1 MANWLLDYIEMTE
14 YIPSEL
20 REQLTSIRELDL
32 QVHNAMDELEKDIKI
47 FFSKVN
53 SLSQQERQD
62 QFDAFLKKCDVA
74 TKAASDKVKVADK
87 LHDLVEKSMRLL
99 DQGLEK
105 LKEDLLEGDKAY
117 IVEDLER
124 RSQELDEQLK
134 LEHETMLQRQQKLQG
149 DPGEGSHS
157 KGAHKNNNNNNL
169 NANTNINNEINHS
182 NHSRHLHS
190 NNNNQQQHQSNH
202 HHHRQSLPAQ
212 SSINCN
218 HHPHHHNIHNINTNH
233 RSRNNSTGTLN
244 SVGSKKKR
252 ERKRLN
258 STMTIFNRN
267 SRTTED
273 DSSLSNQTFLSS
285 PLTPE
290 YLTSLQNSNS
300 SVSDVTGSNNG
311 SLTTMK
317 GMMAG
322 NKNLTGINDKSNG
335 NDHSARAKQP
345 ILTAID
351 AAHAVS
357 PNATNSDKLVLFS
370 SNANGDIY
378 KSAAVFNTAPT
389 TITTNTTTMPVSVTT
404 LPPNNNDV
412 NNKKQNLSSNH
423 HLLNANQQHQTAYQN
438 QLSSNLLSKV
448 AGYHSGDSTLSN
460 NPAISKNERHNLNHL
475 DTNNQ
480 RLDVT
485 PFSALPLSSRHDPIM
500 VAASQAISATQN
512 MTPGRRTSSLKA
524 SYAAVNSGRLHTAPN
539 QQQLFNDQGGKI
551 HEVYC
556 KCRSHI
562 QDSSMIACDN
572 SKCKI
577 EWFHYEC
584 VGITSAPEGEWYCDD
599 CRVSKGI
606 QKSGNNKQPKTEGVN
621 VT

>member
-74 TKAASDKVKVADK
+74 TKAASDKVIVADK

-134 LEHETMLQRQQKLQG
+134 LEHETMLQRQQNRLH
-149 DPGEGSHS
+149 DPGEGRS
-157 KGAHKNNNNNNL
+157 KGAHKI
-169 NANTNINNEINHS
+169 NIDNEINHS
-182 NHSRHLHS
+182 NHHNRHLH
-190 NNNNQQQHQSNH
+190 NNNNNNNSLKSQYQSNNH
-202 HHHRQSLPAQ
+202 HYRQSLPAQ
-212 SSINCN
+212 SSIN
-218 HHPHHHNIHNINTNH
+218 HHHHQQQHHHNTNH

-244 SVGSKKKR
+244 PVGRQKKR

-267 SRTTED
+267 SRTMDD
-273 DSSLSNQTFLSS
+273 DSSISNQTFLSS
-285 PLTPE
+285 PLTPD

-300 SVSDVTGSNNG
+300 SLNDVITGSNNG

-322 NKNLTGINDKSNG
+322 NKNSTGINDKSNG
-335 NDHSARAKQP
+335 NDPPARAKQP

-378 KSAAVFNTAPT
+378 KTTNVITTAPT
-389 TITTNTTTMPVSVTT
+389 TITPATNT
-404 LPPNNNDV
+404 LPTSINTIPHSKNDV
-412 NNKKQNLSSNH
+412 DSKHLNHSANH
-423 HLLNANQQHQTAYQN
+423 HLSNANQLQQHPAYQN
-438 QLSSNLLSKV
+438 QLSSHLLSKV
-448 AGYHSGDSTLSN
+448 AGYHSGDSSSSN
-460 NPAISKNERHNLNHL
+460 NPAISKNDRHHINHH
-475 DTNNQ
+475 DNTNTNQ
-480 RLDVT
+480 RLDVS

-512 MTPGRRTSSLKA
+512 MAPGRRTSSLKA
-524 SYAAVNSGRLHTAPN
+524 SYAAVSSGRSLHTAPN

-606 QKSGNNKQPKTEGVN
+606 QKSGNNKQAKIEGVN

>member
-32 QVHNAMDELEKDIKI
+32 QVHNAIDELEKDIKI

-74 TKAASDKVKVADK
+74 TQAASDKVKVADK

-134 LEHETMLQRQQKLQG
+134 LEHQTMLQRQQNRLH
-149 DPGEGSHS
+149 DLGEGHS
-157 KGAHKNNNNNNL
+157 KGVHKN
-169 NANTNINNEINHS
+169 IDNEINHS
-182 NHSRHLHS
+182 IHHNDHLH
-190 NNNNQQQHQSNH
+190 NNNNQQSHHQSNH

-212 SSINCN
+212 SSIN
-218 HHPHHHNIHNINTNH
+218 HHHNQQHHHHNMTNTNH
-233 RSRNNSTGTLN
+233 RSRNNSTGALN
-244 SVGSKKKR
+244 PVGRQKKR

-267 SRTTED
+267 SRTVD
-273 DSSLSNQTFLSS
+273 DYSNISNQTFLSS
-285 PLTPE
+285 PLTPD
-290 YLTSLQNSNS
+290 YLTGLQNSNS
-300 SVSDVTGSNNG
+300 SLNDVITGGNNG

-322 NKNLTGINDKSNG
+322 NKSSTGINDKSNG
-335 NDHSARAKQP
+335 NDPSARAKQP

-357 PNATNSDKLVLFS
+357 PNATNSDKLVLVS

-378 KSAAVFNTAPT
+378 KPANVITTAPT
-389 TITTNTTTMPVSVTT
+389 TIASSNTIPTSANATTHI
-404 LPPNNNDV
+404 NNDV
-412 NNKKQNLSSNH
+412 NNKQLNHSANH
-423 HLLNANQQHQTAYQN
+423 HLTNANQLQHPAYQN
-438 QLSSNLLSKV
+438 QLSSHLLSKV
-448 AGYHSGDSTLSN
+448 TGFHSGDNKLSN
-460 NPAISKNERHNLNHL
+460 NPAISKNERHNMNHH
-475 DTNNQ
+475 DNTSANQ
-480 RLDVT
+480 RLDVS

-524 SYAAVNSGRLHTAPN
+524 SYAAVSSGRSLHTAPN
-539 QQQLFNDQGGKI
+539 KQQLFNDQGGKI
-551 HEVYC
+551 YEVYC

-606 QKSGNNKQPKTEGVN
+606 QKSGNNKQAKIEGVN